1 MSTPAPKKGIG
12 FDATAGIGA
21 AIGGVGQV
29 WSSKVQAKAAAKS
42 SQAQERMATEA
53 ANLQARTAENQLA
66 FTREEAARLAAD
78 SELARSGNYA
88 QWRAGMQNDRGEN
101 ISGLRNSYNQFGD
114 TSFNNR
120 ASEISKGRTGVN
132 MANTDAYNTRSSALS
147 AGHNAYAMYADRQR
161 RLGALG
167 EMLGQGPRQV
177 TAYEDPAALREAQ
190 YFEPDPLKRTD
201 LELPPELILPD
212 YVPGNVK
219 R

>member
-1 MSTPAPKKGIG
+1 LAALGGSKISANASGRAARIES
-12 FDATAGIGA
+12 DAANEA
-21 AIGGVGQV
+21 ARIGG
-29 WSSKVQAKAAAKS
+29 
-42 SQAQERMATEA
+42 
-53 ANLQARTAENQLA
+53 LTADKQLA
-66 FTREEAARLAAD
+66 FQREEAARLAAD
-78 SELARSGNYA
+78 AELARSGNYA

-101 ISGLRNSYNQFGD
+101 IAGLRNSYNQSGD
-114 TSFNNR
+114 MAFNNR
-120 ASEISKGRTGVN
+120 ASEVSRGRTDVG
-132 MANTDAYNTRSSALS
+132 MFNTGAYNNRASDLA
-147 AGHNAYAMYADRQR
+147 AGHNAYATYADRQR

-167 EMLGQGPRQV
+167 EMLGQSPRQI